1 MGTVVPFSAAKAG
14 SRPKRLRLQPV
25 DSSAV
30 EAIGYNGHE
39 RLLDIRYPSGEVY
52 RYFDVSPQR
61 HRALLEAES
70 IGRYV
75 NEHIKPNYRFE
86 KLN

>member
-1 MGTVVPFSAAKAG
+1 M
-14 SRPKRLRLQPV
+14 RLRPV

-30 EAIGYNGHE
+30 RALGYDPE
-39 RLLDIRYPSGEVY
+39 RRLLDVMYPDGDVY
-52 RYFDVSPQR
+52 RYFGVSPQR
-61 HRALLEAES
+61 HYALMAAGS

-86 KLN
+86 KLT